1 MNDEERR
8 LIGSTTLDVYR
19 NLIDTI
25 SIAGGDIPHQR
36 LLDMS
41 MMEFLVNVANTN
53 GIRFYCTHT
62 HRLFGILNKSSNE
75 KDIHRKLPI
84 DV

>member
-1 MNDEERR
+1 MNDELRR
-8 LIGSTTLDVYR
+8 LIGSTTIDVYQ

-62 HRLFGILNKSSNE
+62 QIIW
-75 KDIHRKLPI
+75 DIKQELK
-84 DV
+84 